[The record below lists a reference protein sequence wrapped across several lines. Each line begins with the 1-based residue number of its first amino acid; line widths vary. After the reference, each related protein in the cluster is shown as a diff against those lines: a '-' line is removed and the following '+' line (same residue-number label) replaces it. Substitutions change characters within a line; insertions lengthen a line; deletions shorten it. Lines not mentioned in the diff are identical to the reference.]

1 MSLPPITKS
10 MHSRKTR
17 GAYRGFRS
25 REQWKPWRG
34 WNYHVST
41 NPLEW
46 FGHKR
51 FVLGT
56 VVLAVVLGG
65 MVLAQGPL
73 FHSQETN
80 PAYVGNDPLTRVWD
94 LSCAQCNNNLPDL
107 NVYSGTHGG
116 LIRFLAGGGSNCYTA
131 FPSIPCLDM
140 GSDGVS

>member
-1 MSLPPITKS
+1 MSLHPITKS
-10 MHSRKTR
+10 RHSRKTR

-56 VVLAVVLGG
+56 IVLAVVLGG

-73 FHSQETN
+73 FHSYAQTN
-80 PAYVGNDPLTRVWD
+80 PNSDPQQLLWD
-94 LSCAQCNNNLPDL
+94 ATSPNTDTSEFHVINA
-107 NVYSGTHGG
+107 
-116 LIRFLAGGGSNCYTA
+116 
-131 FPSIPCLDM
+131 
-140 GSDGVS
+140 